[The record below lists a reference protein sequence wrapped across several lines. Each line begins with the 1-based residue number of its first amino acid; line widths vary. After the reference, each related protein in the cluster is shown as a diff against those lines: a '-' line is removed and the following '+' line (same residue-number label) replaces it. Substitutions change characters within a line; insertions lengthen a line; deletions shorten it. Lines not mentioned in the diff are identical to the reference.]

1 MKKSDLQE
9 IGSLIEEKLEPIK
22 ETLEKH
28 GRMLEQHDNQF
39 KSISAKLDEHTE
51 KLDSLMLDMVDVQKK
66 TDVLP
71 DYHSMIKDTREE
83 IKDHEQ
89 RIEALENVA

>member
-22 ETLEKH
+22 KTLE
-28 GRMLEQHDNQF
+28 LHDNQF
-39 KSISAKLDEHTE
+39 KSISVKLDEHSQ

-71 DYHSMIKDTREE
+71 DYHSLIKDTRENV
-83 IKDHEQ
+83 KDHEQ
-89 RIEALENVA
+89 RIEALETAA